1 MCKEKIIVVH
11 LNKDSRI
18 SQEAL
23 DAKIIEIK
31 ELVRASNSEVVS
43 TVIQNA
49 DKIDA
54 KFYIGS
60 GKAQEISEIAEN
72 LEADTIVFNN
82 ELTGSQIRNL
92 EEVINKKII
101 DRTGLILDIFAAR
114 ARTKEAKLQVML
126 AQLEY
131 RLPRLVGFRNYL
143 SREGAGIGTRGPG
156 EQKLETDRRAIQ
168 REINSIKDKLEDISR
183 QRAIKNSRRSNS
195 KTPVVSLIG
204 YSNAGKSTILNKI
217 IEKFSKQDKEVYSD
231 NLLFATLDT
240 SARKIKLPNNKDIVL
255 TDTVGF
261 ISDLP
266 TKLVESFK
274 STLEEIE
281 YSDLIVIVVDSSN
294 EYYKIQLD
302 ATNSVLKDMDLK
314 GKKILYTFNKID
326 KNKDF
331 RFYED
336 VEKEIY
342 MSAYNDKDI
351 ERFVDKI
358 QDIVFEEYNTHKVLL
373 PYSDYDKFF
382 EYIDIEKKNEEKF
395 EEEGVKT
402 HIYIKDN
409 QVEKFRKYFINE

>member
-101 DRTGLILDIFAAR
+101 DRTGLILDIFATR

-168 REINSIKDKLEDISR
+168 REINSIKDKLEDVSR

-382 EYIDIEKKNEEKF
+382 EYIDIEKKDEEKF